1 MPRGASQ
8 SQTTQGKVEQL
19 HGPLLVLLAACTV
32 GDTAQSPLSFS
43 ETLWVLLCGAFA
55 VSEAP
60 GLTKGLSLTSRTQ
73 GTAPVRS

>member
-19 HGPLLVLLAACTV
+19 HGLLLVLLVAWTV

-55 VSEAP
+55 VS
-60 GLTKGLSLTSRTQ
+60 
-73 GTAPVRS
+73 